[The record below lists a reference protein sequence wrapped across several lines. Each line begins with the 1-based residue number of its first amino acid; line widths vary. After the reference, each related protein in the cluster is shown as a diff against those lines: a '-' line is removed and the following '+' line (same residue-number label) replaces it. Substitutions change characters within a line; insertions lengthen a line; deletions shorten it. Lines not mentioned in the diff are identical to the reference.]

1 MGRGHGAAWGGGGG
15 AAAQHSGSRV
25 AITPD
30 LEPSRCAINQQRN
43 TLKAQQSR
51 QVRLS
56 LHLTCPPQ
64 PEQITARLSATCY
77 RKNRPSS
84 IYLAHL
90 CGHLSPSKCLQSG
103 GASGRKMSHK
113 RLFAFQTLSPPPWR
127 NHAIRPREGGRRGSE
142 CKTRQHKPSKGQFYC
157 VK

>member
-1 MGRGHGAAWGGGGG
+1 MGGCRTALWVY
-15 AAAQHSGSRV
+15 SGSRV
-25 AITPD
+25 AIIPD
-30 LEPSRCAINQQRN
+30 LEPSRCAIKQHRN

-56 LHLTCPPQ
+56 LHLTCPPPHPQ

-84 IYLAHL
+84 IYHL

-113 RLFAFQTLSPPPWR
+113 RLFAFQTLSRPPWR
-127 NHAIRPREGGRRGSE
+127 NHAIRPRGGGVPSA
-142 CKTRQHKPSKGQFYC
+142 KPVNTIHQKVSLSG
-157 VK
+157 